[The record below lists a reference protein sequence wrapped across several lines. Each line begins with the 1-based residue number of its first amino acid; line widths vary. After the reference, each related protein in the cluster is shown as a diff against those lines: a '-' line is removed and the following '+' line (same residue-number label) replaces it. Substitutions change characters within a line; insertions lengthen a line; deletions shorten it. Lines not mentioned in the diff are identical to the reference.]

1 MKTKKIGLA
10 AMYVLPVAAITIVA
24 VENIKIKDSNV
35 NQPKTKSTKIN
46 NK

>member
-24 VENIKIKDSNV
+24 VENIKVKNTNSEL
-35 NQPKTKSTKIN
+35 PKTKSARTN

>member
-24 VENIKIKDSNV
+24 VENVKVKHSNT
-35 NQPKTKSTKIN
+35 NLPKTKVAKVN